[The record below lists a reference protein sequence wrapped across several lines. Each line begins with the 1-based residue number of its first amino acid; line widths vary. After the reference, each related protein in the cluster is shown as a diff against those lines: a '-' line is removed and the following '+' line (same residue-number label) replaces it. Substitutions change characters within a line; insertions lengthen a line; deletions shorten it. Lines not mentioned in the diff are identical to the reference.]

1 MTTKR
6 ACGDC
11 MLCCTLLP
19 VEEFGKAAGE
29 RCQFAK
35 FGKGCS
41 IYSRRPG
48 SCALWNCRWLVNDDT
63 AELRRPDR
71 SHYVI
76 DIMPDFVRAVHN
88 TDPSLSRNW
97 EVIQVWVDPKYR
109 DAHRDPMFRR
119 YIDRQRKCALI
130 RYSSREGFLLAPPS
144 VTGDG
149 WFEKE
154 SGFNEEPQHTLQQIA
169 AELGGEIEIDV
180 ATNSATVTTADG
192 VERTV
197 AVDDWRGRK

>member
-1 MTTKR
+1 MTTRR

-19 VEEFGKAAGE
+19 VEEFGKPAGE
-29 RCQFAK
+29 RCRHAK

-76 DIMPDFVRAVHN
+76 DIMPDFCRAVHN
-88 TDPSLSRNW
+88 TDPAQSYAL

-119 YIDRQRKCALI
+119 YLDRQGKCALI
-130 RYSSREGFLLAPPS
+130 RYGSREGFLLAPPS
-144 VTGDG
+144 VTGAG
-149 WFEKE
+149 WVEHE
-154 SGFNEEPQHTLQQIA
+154 SGFDQEPQHTLQQIA
-169 AELGGEIEIDV
+169 ATLGGEIAID
-180 ATNSATVTTADG
+180 AEMKSATVTTADG
-192 VERTV
+192 VARKV
-197 AVDDWRGRK
+197 AVDDWRGR

>member
-11 MLCCTLLP
+11 MLCCSLLP

-48 SCALWNCRWLVNDDT
+48 SCVLWNCRWLVNDDT

-76 DIMPDFVRAVHN
+76 DIMPDFVRAVAN
-88 TDPSLSRNW
+88 DGSGSYSL

-119 YIDRQRKCALI
+119 YIERQGKCALI

-144 VTGDG
+144 VTGEG
-149 WFEKE
+149 WVEKE
-154 SGFNEEPQHTLQQIA
+154 SGFNDEPQHTLQQIA
-169 AELGGEIEIDV
+169 AALGGEIAIDV
-180 ATNSATVTTADG
+180 ATNRATVTTTDG
-192 VERTV
+192 VARTV
-197 AVDDWRGRK
+197 AVGDWRGRQ

>member
-1 MTTKR
+1 MTKR
-6 ACGDC
+6 RECGDC

-19 VEEFGKAAGE
+19 IEEFGKAAGE

-48 SCALWNCRWLVNDDT
+48 SCQLWNCRWLVNDDT

-76 DIMPDFVRAVHN
+76 DIMPDFVRAVAN
-88 TDPSLSRNW
+88 DGSGSYSL

-109 DAHRDPMFRR
+109 DAHRDPAFRR

-144 VTGDG
+144 VTGQG
-149 WFEKE
+149 WVEKE
-154 SGFNEEPQHTLQQIA
+154 SGFNDEPQHTLQQIA

-180 ATNSATVTTADG
+180 ASSRATVTTKDG

-197 AVDDWRGRK
+197 AVDDWRGRQ